1 MSFFDFGNEQENNGN
16 FEAGSGD
23 FSPIP
28 KGTVVNVI
36 AEEVK
41 WKEFNSDPEFVEV
54 KWTIVDGEYKGRK
67 IFQKIH
73 TQSNDPQKA
82 TKAQRML
89 GAINFNAK
97 GGLEN
102 LSHKPTDAELTN
114 ALTFKKMA
122 LKLEVW
128 TSKEDF
134 QTGQALP
141 ESEWKSGN
149 WVAAVSPVGAAQVQT
164 QKAQPV
170 AASVDVDADLPF

>member
-128 TSKEDF
+128 KMEQEDGTTKE
-134 QTGQALP
+134 
-141 ESEWKSGN
+141 GN
-149 WVAAVSPVGAAQVQT
+149 WVSAVSPVGSVQ
-164 QKAQPV
+164 QQPKAQPV
-170 AASVDVDADLPF
+170 PVAADVDSDLPW

>member
-41 WKEFNSDPEFVEV
+41 WKEFNADPEFIEV
-54 KWTIVDGEYKGRK
+54 KWSIVDGEYKGRK

-73 TQSNDPQKA
+73 TQSSDPQKA

-97 GGLEN
+97 GGLEK
-102 LSHKPTDAELTN
+102 LSHKPTDSELTN

-128 TSKEDF
+128 KMDQDDGTTKE
-134 QTGQALP
+134 
-141 ESEWKSGN
+141 GN
-149 WVAAVSPVGAAQVQT
+149 WVSAVSPVGAVQ
-164 QKAQPV
+164 QQR
-170 AASVDVDADLPF
+170 AATPADMDSDLPF

>member
-54 KWTIVDGEYKGRK
+54 KWSIVDGEYKGRK

-73 TQSNDPQKA
+73 TQSSDPQKA

-97 GGLEN
+97 GGLEK

-128 TSKEDF
+128 ISKEDF

-141 ESEWKSGN
+141 EAEWKSGN
-149 WVAAVSPVGAAQVQT
+149 WVAAVSPVGSVQ
-164 QKAQPV
+164 QPNAQPV
-170 AASVDVDADLPF
+170 ATNVHEDDGLPF

>member
-23 FSPIP
+23 FAPIP

-41 WKEFNSDPEFVEV
+41 WKEFNSEPEFVEV

-97 GGLEN
+97 GGLEK

-128 TSKEDF
+128 ISKEDF

-149 WVAAVSPVGAAQVQT
+149 WVAAVSPVGSVQT
-164 QKAQPV
+164 QNTQQRAVPPT
-170 AASVDVDADLPF
+170 DVDSDLPF